1 MITTVLSGILIFSGI
16 FLCFTSVLG
25 ILRLPDVYT
34 RIHAAGISDT
44 YGIGLVIG
52 GLILQTGFSLIS
64 IKLIFIILLMW
75 YTSPLSSHS
84 LLKAAYQSKLF
95 PELKEEDSKSSS

>member
-1 MITTVLSGILIFSGI
+1 MLVAILSWILIFTGI

-25 ILRLPDVYT
+25 LLRLPDLYT

-44 YGIGLVIG
+44 YGVGLVIF

-64 IKLIFIILLMW
+64 FKLIFIVLLLW
-75 YTSPLSSHS
+75 YTSPISSHS

-95 PELKEEDSKSSS
+95 PALKDEENSA